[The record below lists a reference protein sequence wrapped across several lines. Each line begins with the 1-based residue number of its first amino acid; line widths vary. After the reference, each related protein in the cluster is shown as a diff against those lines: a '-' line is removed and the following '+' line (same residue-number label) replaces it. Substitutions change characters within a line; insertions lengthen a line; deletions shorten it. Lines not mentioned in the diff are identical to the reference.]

1 MYACMASYMYLCLC
15 ICERWVIP
23 TVLCF
28 GDSFSHQSRACYI
41 DHRLHCLHLTW
52 KISLSLIPQSRITR
66 AYYHYLRKN
75 KTTQKTYNNKKSH
88 LGVQVLAT
96 EIRFSCFQGK
106 LFTSWAFPQLSE
118 YVLLIKS
125 LGVSD
130 GNGEHIIC
138 SERLSALV

>member
-1 MYACMASYMYLCLC
+1 MKIFSVYSHRHLDFIYLCMHVWLHIC
-15 ICERWVIP
+15 ICVYVFVKGE
-23 TVLCF
+23 LFQLFCF

-106 LFTSWAFPQLSE
+106 LFTS
-118 YVLLIKS
+118 
-125 LGVSD
+125 
-130 GNGEHIIC
+130 
-138 SERLSALV
+138 